1 MEKEQSLNYMWAFAY
16 YLIKHKDFSL
26 LSMPEIGEGD
36 EHAGESIHLFRKAGQ
51 DLRYIRL
58 SLADFVW
65 SSVVERS
72 IKESVA
78 FAEWLRKNLHT
89 SRITA
94 LNLYFFPKTPME
106 DVQHRID
113 ELERVRIGENT
124 FLQSVAIDLEALE
137 PIQQKTD
144 YSPFRLSQEEIKAFL
159 QIEPA
164 ESVAYK
170 RSLFEEEQKERGNIR
185 KIFFH
190 SQPLW
195 TYVLVAINLLVF
207 LWLTVNGGSQNPET
221 LIRFGAKYNPAI
233 KAGEWW
239 RLITSIFLHS
249 GFFHVALNSIALYY
263 LGLLVERMYGR
274 ARFLLIYF
282 MAGLLGAVASFLYSD
297 TVSVGSSGA
306 IYGLFGALLFF
317 GMRRRDLFFRSF
329 GKDLL
334 FIIGL
339 NLLISLL
346 VPSIDLYAHL
356 GGLVGG
362 FLAAGGTG
370 FPQAP
375 KRGWQQIFLFA
386 LLIFLIGYGIRIGF
400 E

>member
-26 LSMPEIGEGD
+26 LSIPEVGEGD
-36 EHAGESIHLFRKAGQ
+36 EHAGESIHLFRKAGK

-124 FLQSVAIDLEALE
+124 FLQSAAIDLEALE

-164 ESVAYK
+164 ESGAYK

-207 LWLTVNGGSQNPET
+207 LWLTVNGGSENPET

-282 MAGLLGAVASFLYSD
+282 LAGLLGSVASFLYSD
-297 TVSVGSSGA
+297 AVSVGSSGA

-339 NLLISLL
+339 NLL
-346 VPSIDLYAHL
+346 
-356 GGLVGG
+356 
-362 FLAAGGTG
+362 
-370 FPQAP
+370 
-375 KRGWQQIFLFA
+375 
-386 LLIFLIGYGIRIGF
+386 
-400 E
+400 